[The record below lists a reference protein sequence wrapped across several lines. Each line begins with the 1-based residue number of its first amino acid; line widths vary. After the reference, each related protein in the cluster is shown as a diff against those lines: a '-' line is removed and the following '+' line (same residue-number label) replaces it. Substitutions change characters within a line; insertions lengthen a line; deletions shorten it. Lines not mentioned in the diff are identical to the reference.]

1 MALDLKKLSKQINA
15 ITPEALHEA
24 GLDRLPVEP
33 NGDLDEALVTAFA
46 REGVPDVEWYQN
58 RKVMTPEAWVVYRR
72 GAKRPEYDPISGRE
86 LGDDEKAAWGALAPV
101 RVLGGAVVQQADL
114 AAFAVVK
121 NLIDPDITS
130 HYMRR
135 RGERGAEPLEH
146 CADLA
151 EAARLWPYVREAA
164 DIARM
169 RRMNGG
175 GNVAARQLA
184 PQARVREVIGEAP
197 RYVPDSTPAHGKAK
211 YVSREA
217 MLEDLLKAFFGET
230 EPLGRFITTRISPH
244 LHADLPASV
253 VSLNC
258 YVHEVV
264 AVLGGRGF
272 IDKAFFDALV
282 LERPARGGEVTAIR
296 GLWGC

>member
-46 REGVPDVEWYQN
+46 REGVPDVEWYKN

-86 LGDDEKAAWGALAPV
+86 LGDDEKAAWAALAPV
-101 RVLGGAVVQQADL
+101 RVLGGVVVQQADL

-135 RGERGAEPLEH
+135 RGERGEEPLEH

-151 EAARLWPYVREAA
+151 EAARLWPYVPEAA

-169 RRMNGG
+169 RRMHGG
-175 GNVAARQLA
+175 GSVAARQIA
-184 PQARVREVIGEAP
+184 PQPRVREVIAEAL
-197 RYVPDSTPAHGKAK
+197 RDVPEPKPAYDTTK
-211 YVSREA
+211 YASRESR
-217 MLEDLLKAFFGET
+217 LEDLLKAFFGET
-230 EPLGRFITTRISPH
+230 ESLGRFITTRISWA

-253 VSLNC
+253 FPLTR
-258 YVHEVV
+258 YAHEVV
-264 AVLGGRGF
+264 QLLGRRGL
-272 IDKAFFDALV
+272 INNALFDALV
-282 LERPARGGEVTAIR
+282 LERPNRGGEVTAIR